1 MSLNTFKVA
10 TRALLVNKS
19 RTFLTTLGIII
30 GVFSVVML
38 TGLGS
43 GLQAYV
49 SDQFEGLGA
58 NTVLYQSAKFL
69 MARVV
74 LIGVV
79 WVRFYQAINL
89 L

>member
-58 NTVLYQSAKFL
+58 NTVFVSIGDRKS
-69 MARVV
+69 VV
-74 LIGVV
+74 
-79 WVRFYQAINL
+79 
-89 L
+89 